1 MTKKDKIAW
10 KLHSEATIDQFATDE
25 VSLGPWTSYSLI
37 HDPKHVCFVL
47 SRYKF
52 CAKLLAG
59 KNKVLE
65 IGSGDGIGVPI
76 MAQSIKKLHCI
87 DWDERN
93 IQGNR
98 RRLSMLKNVT
108 YECLDITEQKPDDF
122 YDAAI
127 SIDVLEHV
135 EPTNEDAFIANICK
149 ALSTEGV
156 LIIGTPNKTASV
168 YATKRSDIQ
177 HINLKTA
184 EELQLLGEKYFHH
197 CFIFSMN
204 DEVVHT
210 GFYPMAHYMLALC
223 VDKK

>member
-1 MTKKDKIAW
+1 MSKSDKKSW
-10 KLHSEATIDQFATDE
+10 KLHSEATIDQFAASE
-25 VSLGPWTSYSLI
+25 ISLGPWSSYSLI
-37 HDPKHVCFVL
+37 HDPKHISFVL

-52 CAKLLAG
+52 CSKLLAG
-59 KNKVLE
+59 KDSVLE
-65 IGSGDGIGVPI
+65 IGCGDGIGIPL
-76 MAQSIKKLHCI
+76 MAQSVKQLHCI

-93 IQGNR
+93 IQGNL

-108 YECLDITEQKPDDF
+108 YEYLDITEQKPKDI

-127 SIDVLEHV
+127 SIDVLEHI
-135 EPTNEDAFIANICK
+135 EPSQEDAFLTNICQTL
-149 ALSTEGV
+149 AQSGV
-156 LIIGTPNKTASV
+156 LIIGTPNKNASL

-184 EELQLLGEKYFHH
+184 EELYQLIGKYFSN

-210 GFYPMAHYMLALC
+210 GFYPMAHYLFALC
-223 VDKK
+223 VGKK

>member
-1 MTKKDKIAW
+1 MKKKDKIAW
-10 KLHSEATIDQFATDE
+10 KLHSKATIDQFAANE

-65 IGSGDGIGVPI
+65 IGCGDGIGVPI
-76 MAQSIKKLHCI
+76 MAQSVKKLHCT

-108 YECLDITEQKPDDF
+108 YECLDITEQKPGDV
-122 YDAAI
+122 YDAAF
-127 SIDVLEHV
+127 SIDVLEHI
-135 EPTNEDAFIANICK
+135 EPANEDAFFSCICK
-149 ALSTEGV
+149 VLSPQGV

-184 EELQLLGEKYFHH
+184 EKLQKLGEKFFYH
-197 CFIFSMN
+197 CFVLSMN

-210 GFYPMAHYMLALC
+210 GFYPMAHYLLALC
-223 VDKK
+223 IGKK